1 MNPCGIYY
9 CMQFCVQTIK
19 YKIFYLAFIEY
30 KAVVSLFNLYL
41 SSLLLPQTRGR
52 TEHTQHTHART
63 PHTGR
68 YQDSSQLIVVR
79 APLGHV
85 THCSL

>member
-19 YKIFYLAFIEY
+19 NKIFYLAFIEY
-30 KAVVSLFNLYL
+30 KALVLFNLYL

-52 TEHTQHTHART
+52 TEHTQQTHAHLT
-63 PHTGR
+63 LAGW
-68 YQDSSQLIVVR
+68 QQLSR
-79 APLGHV
+79 Q
-85 THCSL
+85 